1 MKITKS
7 QLRKIIKEEFNSEAD
22 SIARDQAGQIGQENY
37 DILDK
42 VGDALVKG
50 GDATNWVLDNDEWQ
64 SLIVPTSDADMPEF
78 IEAIETVLSNNL
90 GMSIKQL
97 LGLKENKMKITKSQ
111 LRKIIKEETARHMAE
126 ATEGD
131 DNQKQG
137 WPPDPPKGVPVTQG
151 SGPTPEQVVQIFK
164 KLASMNPPQDAEKEL
179 AQMGGP
185 EALAKNYELLRG
197 QFANSSK
204 NPDRIKM
211 PVVDPV
217 KDLKDLE
224 NRIAKG
230 ALDLKPPYADLDL
243 DGHKSKESGAANRK
257 DKVTLRKNEALIKKI
272 AQLIIE
278 RKQSIREQGEID
290 QVHPQGLNKMP
301 KQVRAAYLTKGLK
314 DGDKADDSA
323 VTMKPAV
330 ITVGEALPTQS
341 QVYIDKSLWNVLNYS
356 GTAPGEKAF
365 AKKNDI
371 IAIES
376 EGKAYILDGHHR
388 WSAAMLSGGP
398 TATLDVNLIRGLEI
412 SPAIAALR
420 SYGNARGN
428 KQKG

>member
-1 MKITKS
+1 M
-7 QLRKIIKEEFNSEAD
+7 
-22 SIARDQAGQIGQENY
+22 
-37 DILDK
+37 
-42 VGDALVKG
+42 
-50 GDATNWVLDNDEWQ
+50 
-64 SLIVPTSDADMPEF
+64 PT
-78 IEAIETVLSNNL
+78 
-90 GMSIKQL
+90 
-97 LGLKENKMKITKSQ
+97 
-111 LRKIIKEETARHMAE
+111 
-126 ATEGD
+126 
-131 DNQKQG
+131 
-137 WPPDPPKGVPVTQG
+137 
-151 SGPTPEQVVQIFK
+151 
-164 KLASMNPPQDAEKEL
+164 
-179 AQMGGP
+179 
-185 EALAKNYELLRG
+185 
-197 QFANSSK
+197 
-204 NPDRIKM
+204 
-211 PVVDPV
+211 
-217 KDLKDLE
+217 
-224 NRIAKG
+224 
-230 ALDLKPPYADLDL
+230 
-243 DGHKSKESGAANRK
+243 
-257 DKVTLRKNEALIKKI
+257 
-272 AQLIIE
+272 
-278 RKQSIREQGEID
+278 
-290 QVHPQGLNKMP
+290 
-301 KQVRAAYLTKGLK
+301 QVRAAYLTKGLK

>member
-1 MKITKS
+1 MKIK
-7 QLRKIIKEEFNSEAD
+7 RDIIEE
-22 SIARDQAGQIGQENY
+22 
-37 DILDK
+37 
-42 VGDALVKG
+42 VVKR
-50 GDATNWVLDNDEWQ
+50 
-64 SLIVPTSDADMPEF
+64 F
-78 IEAIETVLSNNL
+78 
-90 GMSIKQL
+90 
-97 LGLKENKMKITKSQ
+97 LKESKLT
-111 LRKIIKEETARHMAE
+111 EE
-126 ATEGD
+126 GSG
-131 DNQKQG
+131 G
-137 WPPDPPKGVPVTQG
+137 WPAKPPKKHPVSE
-151 SGPTPEQVVQIFK
+151 SGGPSSEEVVAIFQ
-164 KLASMNPPQDAEKEL
+164 KLASMSPPQDAEKEL

-185 EALAKNYELLRG
+185 ESLVKNYELLRG

-257 DKVTLRKNEALIKKI
+257 DKVTLRKNEALVKKI

-278 RKQSIREQGEID
+278 RKQSIREQGDLD

-301 KQVRAAYLTKGLK
+301 KQVRADYLTKGLK
-314 DGDKADDSA
+314 DGDKTDDSA
-323 VTMKPAV
+323 VTMTPEI
-330 ITVGEALPTQS
+330 ITVGDAFPTQS
-341 QVYIDKSLWNVLNYS
+341 QVYVDKSLWNILNFT
-356 GTAPGEKAF
+356 GTAPGEEAF

-371 IAIES
+371 IAIKS
-376 EGKAYILDGHHR
+376 GDQNYILDGHHR

-398 TATLDVNLIRGLEI
+398 TAKLKVNLIQGLEI

-428 KQKG
+428 QQKG